1 MSPLVLIVLACVASG
16 ECAEHTA
23 PLPEGTVV
31 DPRLPGVCLRT
42 SLEWARANP
51 GWTVRRVRCGPLE
64 YRL

>member
-1 MSPLVLIVLACVASG
+1 VSPLVLTVLACLASG

-31 DPRLPGVCLRT
+31 DPSLPRTCLLAA
-42 SLEWARANP
+42 SEWQRANP
-51 GWTVRRVRCGPLE
+51 GWTARLAVCGPLE